1 MRPEPHYKE
10 GTHYNRDLSW
20 LQFNHRVLQE
30 AADESVPLYERLKFL
45 SIFSSN
51 MDEFFRVRYPIVT
64 AISELGTKTRKKIE
78 SASKQVM
85 EQIQQEIEGQLQEY
99 GEILTGQLLPA
110 LEAEQIHVYYNEKI
124 KAEHLNEVRE
134 YFLSRVL
141 SFIQPIFLEE
151 DGKRD
156 FVPENGKL
164 YFIVAL
170 KAQKEA
176 YLKYAVVN
184 IPSDKMDRF
193 YTPKP
198 LNGKNYVLF
207 LDDIIREN
215 MRYIFPG
222 FEIGGVYTIKLNR
235 DADLNIDDDYSIEVI
250 RKIERQLKK
259 RENGPPSR
267 FLYEEGMPKNIQL
280 FLASIFGISHDEI
293 FSGGRYHNLKD
304 LAKFPSFGK
313 KLFYDEWPG
322 ITLPLFYN
330 GGDMFK
336 AVREKDILVHLP
348 YHTYDPILAF
358 FNQAAIDPEVE
369 EIYITLYRIASE
381 SLIANALISAARNGK
396 KVTVFIELKA
406 RFDEEN
412 NLAWSKKM
420 NEAGVQILYGIP
432 GIKVHAKTALVTRKQ
447 DAGKHAYAVLSTG
460 NFNELTARFYA
471 DHVLFTS
478 NKRITTELFILFH
491 FLQKKMSAKQD
502 EQLTF
507 KTLYVARF
515 NLIERFEEHID
526 KEIKK
531 AKRGNGGRIRIKV
544 NNLEEP
550 YMIDLLYKASRA
562 GVQVDILARSICCL
576 VPENENVTV
585 KRLIDRYLEHS
596 RLFIF
601 GEGDETVVIIGSAD
615 LMTRNLRHRVEVC
628 FPILDESCRT
638 ELVSYFEMQ
647 WQDLEKAVIL
657 NRNMEQLRLK
667 PGPTSLPGAQH
678 SIYQYLKG
686 RI

>member
-1 MRPEPHYKE
+1 MRQEHRYKE
-10 GTHYNRDLSW
+10 GTYYNRDLSW
-20 LQFNHRVLQE
+20 LQFNYRVLLE
-30 AADESVPLYERLKFL
+30 AADETVPLYERLKFL

-51 MDEFFRVRYPIVT
+51 MDEFFRVRYPVVT
-64 AISELGTKTRKKIE
+64 AISEMGPKVRRKIE
-78 SASKQVM
+78 PGSKKVL
-85 EQIQQEIEGQLQEY
+85 EQIQEEVEGQLRDY
-99 GEILTGQLLPA
+99 GEILTQQLLPA
-110 LEAEQIHVYYNEKI
+110 LKAENIHVYYNEKI
-124 KAEHLNEVRE
+124 RSEHVNEVRE

-151 DGKRD
+151 EGERD
-156 FVPENGKL
+156 FIPENGKL
-164 YFIVAL
+164 YFIVSL
-170 KAQKEA
+170 RTDKDT
-176 YLKYAVVN
+176 YLKYAIVN
-184 IPSDKMDRF
+184 IPSDKIDRF
-193 YTPKP
+193 YCPKP
-198 LNGKNYVLF
+198 IDGVNYVLF

-215 MRYIFPG
+215 INYIFPG
-222 FEIGGVYTIKLNR
+222 FEVGGVYTIKLNR
-235 DADLNIDDDYSIEVI
+235 DADLEIDDDYSMDVI

-280 FLASIFGISHDEI
+280 FLTSIFGISHDEV

-313 KLFYDEWPG
+313 QLYYDDWPG
-322 ITLPLFYN
+322 ISLPLFYN
-330 GGDMFK
+330 GGDIFK
-336 AVREKDILVHLP
+336 AVRGKDILIHLP
-348 YHTYDPILAF
+348 YHSYDPILAF

-420 NEAGVQILYGIP
+420 NEAGIQIIYGIP
-432 GIKVHAKTALVTRKQ
+432 DIKVHAKTALVTRKN
-447 DAGKHAYAVLSTG
+447 DSGKHAYAVLSTG
-460 NFNELTARFYA
+460 NFNELTARYYA

-478 NKRITTELFILFH
+478 NRHITTELFILFH
-491 FLQKKMSAKQD
+491 FLQKKLSSRQD

-507 KTLYVARF
+507 ETLYVSRF
-515 NLIERFEEHID
+515 NLIERFEEHIN

-550 YMIDLLYKASRA
+550 YMIDLLRKAAKA
-562 GVQVDILARSICCL
+562 GVKVDVMARSICCL
-576 VPENENVTV
+576 IPENENATV
-585 KRLIDRYLEHS
+585 KRLVDRYLEHS

-601 GEGDETVVIIGSAD
+601 GENDDAIVVIGSAD

-628 FPILDESCRT
+628 FPILDISCKT
-638 ELVSYFEMQ
+638 ELLNYFDLQ
-647 WQDLEKAVIL
+647 WQDHEKVVII
-657 NRNMEQLRLK
+657 NGDMEQHRISA
-667 PGPTSLPGAQH
+667 GQGGLPAAQH
-678 SIYQYLKG
+678 SIYQYLRG